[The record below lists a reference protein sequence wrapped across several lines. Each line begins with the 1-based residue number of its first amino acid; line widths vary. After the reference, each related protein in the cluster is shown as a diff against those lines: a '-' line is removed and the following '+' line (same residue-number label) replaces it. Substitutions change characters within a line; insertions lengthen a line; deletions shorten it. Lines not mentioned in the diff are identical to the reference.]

1 MFAEG
6 KKMYICLR
14 SNSLEHLAQYIPVL
28 LLRKLMITLFHTG
41 GSTPLGQHSSCTVG
55 QKKAAYGLTSTWQGR
70 VVRTAGGITSNK
82 WLQVYSHFKNYS
94 DIQPCKTSSDV

>member
-82 WLQVYSHFKNYS
+82 WL
-94 DIQPCKTSSDV
+94 